1 MHRELIAERK
11 KQREQARLKV
21 RQLAESADAVLEAG
35 EDFNALAD
43 SVFQVTMCL
52 EGYSLHNRSEWRRK
66 RGGSMARSQIVELE
80 KKVQALRD
88 EVAER
93 TRDPIIIPVSHS
105 SKIQKILDRASKG
118 DAEVLPEVRELLE
131 DKGLVA
137 SWGAVG
143 GIAQKAI
150 IQLAANRDL
159 TVREAMSRK
168 FTEYLEN
175 LLADVGPNLTRV
187 SRGFTIDRTLSV
199 PFLSCLARRE

>member
-105 SKIQKILDRASKG
+105 SKIRKILDRASKG